1 MIQSFPRRMV
11 VPMAERL
18 TIARLCL
25 RPTPSFA
32 RLISPPSTLPRPYPA
47 TPIFRFKVPPC
58 APGRNLANFYYL
70 RPIFQSATAHARTG
84 RKVALGRVAHDSIG
98 SWKNYRLE
106 ESSLFDWLSNERKAS
121 SLPIDIRTRIR
132 LYLSLF
138 NVCFTHTHAHT
149 HAEVHRKSKRTKDQ
163 LFSNL
168 LLKF

>member
-70 RPIFQSATAHARTG
+70 RPIFQSATAHAPRTG

-98 SWKNYRLE
+98 PWKNYRYRKNRR
-106 ESSLFDWLSNERKAS
+106 FTIDWTRRKLTDRHS
-121 SLPIDIRTRIR
+121 YT
-132 LYLSLF
+132 YTCFLF
-138 NVCFTHTHAHT
+138 NVCSFHSRTRIHT
-149 HAEVHRKSKRTKDQ
+149 EVHRNGRKMNFFPTSC
-163 LFSNL
+163 
-168 LLKF
+168 